1 MQDVKR
7 WLNRGYKINGVIKAL
22 EESKQRAYELA
33 TSTTAS
39 VHTVKINGKVAALDK
54 VQESHGNGTEIK
66 MIACA
71 EYEMQLEQHKNQLAA
86 VLKEIHGAIMQVE
99 DNTLQTLLI
108 RRYLNFQTW
117 ESIAVAMNY
126 NIRHVYKLHRQA
138 LIQIRALNDSI

>member
-39 VHTVKINGKVAALDK
+39 VHTVKINGEVTALDK
-54 VQESHGNGTEIK
+54 VQESRGNGAESK
-66 MIACA
+66 MIACVD
-71 EYEMQLEQHKNQLAA
+71 YEMQLEQHKNQLAA

-117 ESIAVAMNY
+117 ESIAVEMNY
-126 NIRHVYKLHRQA
+126 NIRHVYNLHD
-138 LIQIRALNDSI
+138 RALKAINKIVH

>member
-39 VHTVKINGKVAALDK
+39 VRTVKINGKITALDK
-54 VQESHGNGTEIK
+54 VQESHGNGTENK
-66 MIACA
+66 LVACA

-108 RRYLNFQTW
+108 YRYLNFQTW
-117 ESIAVAMNY
+117 ESIAVVMNY